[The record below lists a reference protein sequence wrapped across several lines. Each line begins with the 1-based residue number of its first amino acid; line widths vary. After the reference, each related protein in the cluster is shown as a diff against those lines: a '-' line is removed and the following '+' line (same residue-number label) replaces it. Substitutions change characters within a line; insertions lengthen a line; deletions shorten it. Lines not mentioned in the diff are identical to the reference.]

1 MVAVDTRLFGKIEI
15 EDEKVI
21 TFERGMIGF
30 PELTKFTLIYNSE
43 KEQSN
48 IRWLQSLEDGSMA
61 FPIIDPI
68 CIVDE
73 YNPMVKDDLM
83 ARLGEYD
90 SMEDLAVV
98 LVMRIPENI
107 EDMSVNM
114 KAPVVIN
121 TKNKKA
127 VQIIVEGDYQVR
139 QPIYKILQDRK
150 ESERIVK

>member
-1 MVAVDTRLFGKIEI
+1 M
-15 EDEKVI
+15 
-21 TFERGMIGF
+21 
-30 PELTKFTLIYNSE
+30 
-43 KEQSN
+43 
-48 IRWLQSLEDGSMA
+48 
-61 FPIIDPI
+61 
-68 CIVDE
+68 
-73 YNPMVKDDLM
+73 
-83 ARLGEYD
+83 
-90 SMEDLAVV
+90 V

>member
-1 MVAVDTRLFGKIEI
+1 MIAVDTRLFGKIEI

-61 FPIIDPI
+61 FPIIAPI
-68 CIVDE
+68 CVTDE

-90 SMEDLAVV
+90 SPEDLAVV

-150 ESERIVK
+150 